1 MSKIKGGMAN
11 PEEDNA
17 RSICM
22 PVGNVHNECMING
35 STKKPATLDVIRGRG
50 LRTEEDWTLCA
61 CFLIHRINS
70 AMLFSGQ
77 PCLLNGAAVR
87 LENQLEL

>member
-1 MSKIKGGMAN
+1 MKIEKVLVKPQQEELDLSKIKGGMAN

-35 STKKPATLDVIRGRG
+35 STKKPATLDVI
-50 LRTEEDWTLCA
+50 
-61 CFLIHRINS
+61 
-70 AMLFSGQ
+70 
-77 PCLLNGAAVR
+77 
-87 LENQLEL
+87 